1 MSCVVLSRVA
11 MSCVVSSHV
20 VTRRVESSHVVTR
33 VVSSGDESCCIE
45 TSGNQSCCVKRSGE
59 SSRVATSRRV
69 ESCGDEINNILKH
82 SLEDKKITMLR
93 LPLINEDNFSSS
105 YPPFSF
111 YVPLTVKQH
120 N

>member
-1 MSCVVLSRVA
+1 MSRVVSRRVA
-11 MSCVVSSHV
+11 TSRVVSRGVATS
-20 VTRRVESSHVVTR
+20 RVE
-33 VVSSGDESCCIE
+33 SSGDESC
-45 TSGNQSCCVKRSGE
+45 
-59 SSRVATSRRV
+59 RV
-69 ESCGDEINNILKH
+69 ESSGDEINNILKN
-82 SLEDKKITMLR
+82 SLEDKKITMLP